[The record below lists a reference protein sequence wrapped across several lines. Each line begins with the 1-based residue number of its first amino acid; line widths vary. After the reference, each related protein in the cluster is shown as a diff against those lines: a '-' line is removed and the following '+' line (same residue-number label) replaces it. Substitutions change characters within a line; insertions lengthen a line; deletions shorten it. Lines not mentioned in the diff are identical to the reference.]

1 MRKFGNTGGS
11 ESNMRIKV
19 AVGYLLVAVAA
30 VFAVWY
36 IYMRIAPL
44 AVREDATQGA
54 AYRKVLVTGTTIS
67 SLYEASYRA
76 NIYLQD
82 PSVDNLEAYDRA
94 IDTVYGHI
102 DSLCRLQ
109 IPPEQIGILE
119 EITELL
125 KWKKSNLIG
134 LAATMSRLREREVL
148 RHDSLLRALE
158 RKDTLSPVVVV
169 IEKPVHKD
177 TIRLVPSEQDRFWRR
192 FAGPLMT
199 ARDTLK
205 EMPRSSEIPVDT
217 LAPVVSQKMPSD
229 VGGARLQA
237 KPALPSRRRD
247 RTAEAI
253 RQQQHTLMLIDQTI
267 NDRATLLLQK
277 MNDEN
282 IRAALDEIGTRDRT
296 LKRAGESVLGIAL
309 GALCIVL
316 LFVALIFSDIN
327 KSKRYKQALEE
338 ARRKAE
344 DLMEN
349 RQRLLLSISHD
360 IRSPLN
366 SIMGYVELLSSN
378 PSPDKVARYT
388 ASMRYSSAHLMELLT
403 NLLEY
408 SRIETGKMT
417 LDAAPFE
424 VFPLFDQTLGMFEP
438 SAERKGVSL
447 VSDNRAE
454 KGMYVKADAARIR
467 QVLINLLSN
476 AVKFTDRGSVTLS
489 AVVRSGDGNGAPLR
503 LEFAVSDTGCGI
515 APEEQKRIFDEFS
528 RADTAGKEGSGFGL
542 AVVSRLVELLGGT
555 LELDSRIGEGSVFRV
570 SIPVLS
576 VSVSEIPKPVPAE
589 APPRVTPRSI
599 LVVEDDPS
607 QRAMLGEILKSAGHR
622 VCFCDRLEQ
631 CVDKLADVDMV
642 LTDIQLGGFS
652 GYQLLSA
659 IRSASEDW
667 ARRLP
672 VIAVSASDRL
682 EKESDGFDAVL
693 RKPFAERASEDD
705 RRHAVPRSGIRFER
719 ASGNDERRRGG
730 GPDGRGDFRV
740 FYARQPETARRIRG
754 LPRLAVA
761 RQAGSPDAAD
771 VSSAACRPNGGRSGR
786 IGKERFL
793 GGTGANIFSGRTRDR
808 LGEANPRKN
817 VRLAIA
823 RYRTA

>member
-177 TIRLVPSEQDRFWRR
+177 TIRLVPSERDRFWRR

-408 SRIETGKMT
+408 SPDRNGQN
-417 LDAAPFE
+417 DP
-424 VFPLFDQTLGMFEP
+424 
-438 SAERKGVSL
+438 R
-447 VSDNRAE
+447 
-454 KGMYVKADAARIR
+454 
-467 QVLINLLSN
+467 
-476 AVKFTDRGSVTLS
+476 RGSF
-489 AVVRSGDGNGAPLR
+489 R
-503 LEFAVSDTGCGI
+503 GI
-515 APEEQKRIFDEFS
+515 P
-528 RADTAGKEGSGFGL
+528 
-542 AVVSRLVELLGGT
+542 
-555 LELDSRIGEGSVFRV
+555 
-570 SIPVLS
+570 
-576 VSVSEIPKPVPAE
+576 
-589 APPRVTPRSI
+589 
-599 LVVEDDPS
+599 
-607 QRAMLGEILKSAGHR
+607 
-622 VCFCDRLEQ
+622 
-631 CVDKLADVDMV
+631 
-642 LTDIQLGGFS
+642 
-652 GYQLLSA
+652 A
-659 IRSASEDW
+659 IRSDPRHVRALGGEKGRV
-667 ARRLP
+667 AR
-672 VIAVSASDRL
+672 
-682 EKESDGFDAVL
+682 K
-693 RKPFAERASEDD
+693 
-705 RRHAVPRSGIRFER
+705 
-719 ASGNDERRRGG
+719 
-730 GPDGRGDFRV
+730 
-740 FYARQPETARRIRG
+740 RQPRG
-754 LPRLAVA
+754 EGHV
-761 RQAGSPDAAD
+761 RQG
-771 VSSAACRPNGGRSGR
+771 
-786 IGKERFL
+786 
-793 GGTGANIFSGRTRDR
+793 
-808 LGEANPRKN
+808 
-817 VRLAIA
+817 
-823 RYRTA
+823 